1 MNDIRWNEISL
12 AEFRSLARLTKD
24 ESAVLEDWADDE
36 PIAHTVTHRNMSEA
50 QVYKLR
56 NQIRQKYDDVQPY
69 TPLLDPR
76 T

>member
-1 MNDIRWNEISL
+1 MKDIRWNKITL
-12 AEFRSLARLTKD
+12 AEFRSLVFLNND
-24 ESAVLEDWADDE
+24 ESEVLSDWANGE
-36 PIAHTVTHRNMSEA
+36 SIVHTATHRNMSEA

-69 TPLLDPR
+69 SPLLEPR